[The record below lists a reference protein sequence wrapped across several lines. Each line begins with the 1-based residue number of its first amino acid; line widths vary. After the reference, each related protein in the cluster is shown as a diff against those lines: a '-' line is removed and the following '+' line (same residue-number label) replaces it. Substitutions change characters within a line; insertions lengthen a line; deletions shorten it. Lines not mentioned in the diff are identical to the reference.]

1 MIPYRLLKH
10 RWKHFWRTTPSGQR
24 LLRIVGIPTLGV
36 YLAFELWRTGGEFA
50 QSLRAIA
57 EVSTPLQLIEKI
69 LLPAFAALVVLRF
82 FMQCSLQVSLQSYLH
97 LPVSRSK
104 LASFVQWTSLA
115 SLFNVLPFFFFAPL
129 CIHASESRGV
139 AEATGWM
146 AGFALLV
153 LTTHYL
159 FVCLRI
165 FANVRRRTFLATASV
180 VTLAMAG
187 GYLQAEPFMRGLSQ
201 YLFSWLLSGDT
212 LPFLALVG
220 LLTASYSASQ
230 KAVEHVLYQN
240 NSTGTPITLASSDLR
255 RLAFHRIG
263 NRPLLRTELRLI
275 GRNKRP
281 RQTILIAALL
291 ILYPAI
297 MLTGELA
304 SDPFIGLTACYMG
317 TFALPALYGQHLF
330 AWESSHF
337 DGLSRMAVEAHDLI
351 EGKLLLLQLMCV
363 ASYLISAPIF
373 VWMAPSFL
381 MLHAAFLLYNIG
393 FACAL
398 VVAISFFNRQR
409 IDVSE
414 SQFMNYEGANVY
426 NVFLLGV
433 GGMAPPVVLYAL
445 FGLSLTQVI
454 LGGLGITGLF
464 LRKMQ
469 VRLLAKEFEK
479 HRYSMASG
487 FRS

>member
-187 GYLQAEPFMRGLSQ
+187 GYLQAEPFMRSLSQ

-240 NSTGTPITLASSDLR
+240 NSTGTPTTLASSDLR
-255 RLAFHRIG
+255 RLAFHCIG

-291 ILYPAI
+291 TLYPAI

-304 SDPFIGLTACYMG
+304 SDPFIGLTACFIS
-317 TFALPALYGQHLF
+317 TFALSASYGQHLF
-330 AWESSHF
+330 AWESGHF
-337 DGLSRMAVEAHDLI
+337 DGLNAVAVEVRNLI
-351 EGKLLLLQLMCV
+351 DAKLLLLQLMCV
-363 ASYLISAPIF
+363 ISYLISVPIF
-373 VWMAPSFL
+373 IWMAPSLL
-381 MLHAAFLLYNIG
+381 MLHASFLLYTTG
-393 FACAL
+393 LACGM
-398 VVAISFFNRQR
+398 VVAISLFNRQR
-409 IDVSE
+409 LDVSK
-414 SQFMNYEGANVY
+414 SQFMNYEGATVY
-426 NVFLLGV
+426 NVFLLA
-433 GGMAPPVVLYAL
+433 MSAMLPPGVLYLL
-445 FGLSLTQVI
+445 FGLPFTQVA
-454 LGGLGITGLF
+454 LGMLGVVGLV
-464 LRKMQ
+464 
-469 VRLLAKEFEK
+469 VRRVQIKLLAQGFKK
-479 HRYSMASG
+479 YRYRMAAG
-487 FRS
+487 FRA